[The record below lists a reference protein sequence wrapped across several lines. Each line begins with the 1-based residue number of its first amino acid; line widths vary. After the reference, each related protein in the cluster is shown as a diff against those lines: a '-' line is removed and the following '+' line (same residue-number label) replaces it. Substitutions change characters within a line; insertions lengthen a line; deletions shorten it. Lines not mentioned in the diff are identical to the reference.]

1 MGLRL
6 SSDIS
11 IAVALS
17 LVAFGGAA
25 GGVAR
30 FTIDRWVMARSSV
43 DFPLGTLLVNVSG
56 ALLIGFLAGLWWQPD
71 TGLAAGVQGY
81 WLLLALGVLGSY
93 TTVSSFSLQAMT
105 LLQERRIR
113 AALLYIGLSFL
124 LTLCAALIGLWTG
137 FTALGVAADG

>member
-1 MGLRL
+1 M
-6 SSDIS
+6 
-11 IAVALS
+11 AVALS
-17 LVAFGGAA
+17 LVAIGGAV

-71 TGLAAGVQGY
+71 TGLAEGINGY
-81 WLLLALGVLGSY
+81 WLLLALGLLGSY
-93 TTVSSFSLQAMT
+93 TTVSSFSLQTMT
-105 LLQERRIR
+105 LLREHRRA

-124 LTLCAALIGLWTG
+124 LTLCAALAGLWAG
-137 FTALGVAADG
+137 SAIIGGSP